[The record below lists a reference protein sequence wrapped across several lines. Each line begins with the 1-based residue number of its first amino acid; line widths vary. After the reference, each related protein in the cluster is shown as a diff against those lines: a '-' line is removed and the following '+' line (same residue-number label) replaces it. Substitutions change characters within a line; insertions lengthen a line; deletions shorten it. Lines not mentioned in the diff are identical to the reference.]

1 MDRETAK
8 ELFSFDPKELTDEQ
22 KEQYRYIY
30 KKIISEIKQQEEKE
44 LYEAKYAMKLEREA
58 EDAFYLAVTDDI
70 FAPFDLDDDYAEHE
84 KIDTDFNPDIE
95 MDFFNLF

>member
-8 ELFSFDPKELTDEQ
+8 ELFNFDPNELSDEQ
-22 KEQYRYIY
+22 KEGYRYIY
-30 KKIISEIKQQEEKE
+30 RKIIAEIKEEEEKE
-44 LYEAKYAMKLEREA
+44 IYKAKHAMTLERQA

-70 FAPFDLDDDYAEHE
+70 FAPFDLDDDYAEYE
-84 KIDTDFNPDIE
+84 KVDNDFNPDIE